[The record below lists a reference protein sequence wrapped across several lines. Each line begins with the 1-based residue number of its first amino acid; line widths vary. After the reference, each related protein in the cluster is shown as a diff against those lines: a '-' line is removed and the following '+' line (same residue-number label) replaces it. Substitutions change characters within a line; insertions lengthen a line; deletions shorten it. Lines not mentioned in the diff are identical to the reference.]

1 MKIRVDHMLKDTLLT
16 AKLGKKL
23 EHKVEFTEFEEADPA
38 SLFKPGRVVKVKPQS
53 QNEQI

>member
-1 MKIRVDHMLKDTLLT
+1 MLKDTLLT